1 MMEEGADPIL
11 NIIVP
16 LRKVSN
22 INFFILVDQF
32 EELFRFAFD
41 QNDIS
46 KKDEATN
53 FVKIIMELAQ
63 QNVVPFYVVIT
74 MRADFIGD
82 CAQFIGLPEAMNKS
96 LFLVPRLNRVQ
107 LKMVIEGPAKLYGGK
122 LNPSLTSR
130 LLNELDKVKDELPVL
145 QHALMRIWDHE
156 IFKDK
161 NGELDLEDY
170 KSIGGLEK
178 ALSIHADEAL
188 TGMSMEQKTMTKKLF
203 QALTTIDENG
213 RKIRRPVLFSQ
224 LEKLT
229 LGTEGQLLNIIDH
242 FIKDKRSFLTI
253 NKAANSK
260 EKVIDISHES
270 LIRQWDTLSNWVDEE
285 GESASMYL
293 HLIEATNLQKQDK
306 KDFLIGSEL
315 QLALEWRDKFKPSA
329 IWADL
334 YKKGFEE
341 CMAYLKASE
350 DERTHIYNVEKVRKK
365 NRRYLVI
372 AVIGL
377 LLIVATDGIYSL
389 LHEAK
394 KKQDKLE
401 KEKQNE
407 LDSINE
413 ALQVALIQKGKADS
427 ALIIAETLIVAGAKY
442 QGGIVIYWNK
452 TGKQGLLA
460 AEKEFD
466 KLNWRDAKK
475 ACENYSVIVEGI
487 VYDDWRLPTKE
498 ELNALYIN
506 KNVVGGFAVAYYWSS
521 SQSNNSTAWLQYFG
535 SGSQSLS
542 KNDYRCRVRAVRA
555 F

>member
-1 MMEEGADPIL
+1 
-11 NIIVP
+11 
-16 LRKVSN
+16 
-22 INFFILVDQF
+22 
-32 EELFRFAFD
+32 
-41 QNDIS
+41 
-46 KKDEATN
+46 
-53 FVKIIMELAQ
+53 
-63 QNVVPFYVVIT
+63 
-74 MRADFIGD
+74 
-82 CAQFIGLPEAMNKS
+82 
-96 LFLVPRLNRVQ
+96 
-107 LKMVIEGPAKLYGGK
+107 
-122 LNPSLTSR
+122 
-130 LLNELDKVKDELPVL
+130 
-145 QHALMRIWDHE
+145 
-156 IFKDK
+156 
-161 NGELDLEDY
+161 
-170 KSIGGLEK
+170 
-178 ALSIHADEAL
+178 
-188 TGMSMEQKTMTKKLF
+188 
-203 QALTTIDENG
+203 
-213 RKIRRPVLFSQ
+213 
-224 LEKLT
+224 
-229 LGTEGQLLNIIDH
+229 
-242 FIKDKRSFLTI
+242 
-253 NKAANSK
+253 
-260 EKVIDISHES
+260 
-270 LIRQWDTLSNWVDEE
+270 
-285 GESASMYL
+285 
-293 HLIEATNLQKQDK
+293 
-306 KDFLIGSEL
+306 
-315 QLALEWRDKFKPSA
+315 
-329 IWADL
+329 
-334 YKKGFEE
+334 
-341 CMAYLKASE
+341 MAYLKASE